1 MTRETAGLELPLSD
15 GARQALYRR
24 SLAVVVASQV
34 LGGAGLAAGVTVGA
48 LLAQDLLGGD
58 GVAGLPVALF
68 TLGSALAAFL
78 VGRVSQQ
85 AGRRRGLALGFA
97 AGALGAV
104 GIVVAAVLADP
115 VLLFVSLFVYGS
127 GTATNLQARY
137 AGTDL
142 APADSRATAV
152 SIALVSTTAGAV
164 GGPLAVEPLG
174 DLAVAVGVPALAG
187 PFLLAAVAY
196 GLAGTVLLVFLRP
209 DPYLVSLA
217 SARLEAVEAAEAAT
231 AVAAPVA
238 APVLVPEAAA
248 ASPAVVTEP
257 ALPRGGVAVGAT
269 VMVLTQVAM
278 VAIMTMTPVHM
289 RDHGHSLS
297 QVGVVISLHISAM
310 FLPSLLTGR
319 LVDRLGRLPMAV
331 AAAVT
336 LLAAGVVAALAPVDS
351 MAWLALALVLLGLGW
366 NIGLISGTALI
377 VDSTP
382 LETRARTQGAVDV
395 LIALSGAA
403 GGAASGLVVSSTS
416 FAVLSL
422 GGGFLALL
430 LLPAVAWQR
439 SVSAPSGG

>member
-1 MTRETAGLELPLSD
+1 M
-15 GARQALYRR
+15 
-24 SLAVVVASQV
+24 
-34 LGGAGLAAGVTVGA
+34 
-48 LLAQDLLGGD
+48 
-58 GVAGLPVALF
+58 
-68 TLGSALAAFL
+68 
-78 VGRVSQQ
+78 
-85 AGRRRGLALGFA
+85 
-97 AGALGAV
+97 
-104 GIVVAAVLADP
+104 
-115 VLLFVSLFVYGS
+115 
-127 GTATNLQARY
+127 
-137 AGTDL
+137 
-142 APADSRATAV
+142 
-152 SIALVSTTAGAV
+152 
-164 GGPLAVEPLG
+164 
-174 DLAVAVGVPALAG
+174 
-187 PFLLAAVAY
+187 
-196 GLAGTVLLVFLRP
+196 
-209 DPYLVSLA
+209 
-217 SARLEAVEAAEAAT
+217 EAAEAAT